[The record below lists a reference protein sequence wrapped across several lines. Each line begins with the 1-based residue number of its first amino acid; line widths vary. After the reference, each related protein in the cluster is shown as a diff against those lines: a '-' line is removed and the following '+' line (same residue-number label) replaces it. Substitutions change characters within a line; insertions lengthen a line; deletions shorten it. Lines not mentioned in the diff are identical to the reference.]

1 MSQLKAEFKAVNATT
16 VNFMVNLNREIQNLE
31 DYAANIQS
39 PTLLK
44 EAQDKL
50 ANLRKVH
57 DQMGVAVRAI
67 LEVDVKLM

>member
-1 MSQLKAEFKAVNATT
+1 MSQLKAEFKAVNAST

-39 PTLLK
+39 PSLLK

-57 DQMGVAVRAI
+57 DQMNVAVRAT
-67 LEVDVKLM
+67 LEVDTNLL

>member
-16 VNFMVNLNREIQNLE
+16 VNFMVNLNREILNLE

-67 LEVDVKLM
+67 LEVDVKSM

>member
-50 ANLRKVH
+50 CSLELIK
-57 DQMGVAVRAI
+57 DQMNVAVRAI
-67 LEVDVKLM
+67 MEVDTNQL